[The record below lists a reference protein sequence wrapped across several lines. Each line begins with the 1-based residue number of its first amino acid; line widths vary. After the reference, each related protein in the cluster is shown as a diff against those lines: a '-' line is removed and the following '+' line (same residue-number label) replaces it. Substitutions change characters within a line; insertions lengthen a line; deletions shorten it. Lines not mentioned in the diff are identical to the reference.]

1 MPAAAGCAVGDA
13 ELGYLALLAGLAA
26 AAQATQPVQHPGP
39 ADSSTVDEVV
49 IEAQKPVQGDLQRGV
64 ISLQPSFFTKVR
76 PSTALDMM
84 QWLPG
89 FTFQDTRDVR
99 GLEGSGGNV
108 LIDGK
113 PPTSKTDTL
122 QSILRRIPAEQIERI
137 DIISGGAPGID
148 MHGWPVIAN
157 VILKKEANDRKTVT
171 VSNVVDMDGHD
182 APALSLNSTTKD
194 DQRTVE
200 VSLDAGEALVS
211 PVLAEGPWTRVDGS
225 GNVVFKADPRAVQ
238 MGPYATGSGAYDQ
251 ALGGGRLRF
260 NASARYYGTQYIEH
274 DDLQSGGF
282 SHTQTYQQGEL
293 GAAYEH
299 PLGKQVTLETQVL
312 ERLTHYVADNDLNRP
327 PEPSFLDKHPDE
339 TETVARATVRYKP
352 DDHFSLEGAAEGAF
366 NTAATRSRETLS
378 GQALV
383 LPDSNVNLRE
393 QRGDASV
400 TSTWKPNAQLSM
412 EAAIKVEQSTLTG
425 RADAPVDR
433 SFDYFKP
440 RMVISWSP
448 DKNSQI
454 RLRVEHEADQIDFGY
469 FVASSNFT
477 TGEIIAGNTQIR
489 PSQDWVSELVLERKF
504 WATGDLSI
512 TLRHKDLIDQLDEA
526 PFALAQGGGYV
537 GIVANI
543 GNGYQNDFSINLLVP
558 LSPFGLNGATFKTIL
573 TWTDAEVT
581 DPVTGLR
588 RMPSELPGFQGE
600 IHFAED
606 LPQWK
611 LNLGFDAYGSA
622 RSTIYT
628 PFGNQVQ
635 GAWGEFAPYAEYR
648 PKSDWSVRLTAAGLP
663 GLRQHQVID
672 TFTGLKGSSP
682 LLYRDIEDFGTP
694 DIVTL
699 RVRRQFF

>member
-1 MPAAAGCAVGDA
+1 VVKA
-13 ELGYLALLAGLAA
+13 E
-26 AAQATQPVQHPGP
+26 
-39 ADSSTVDEVV
+39 
-49 IEAQKPVQGDLQRGV
+49 KPVQGDLQRGV
-64 ISLQPSFFTKVR
+64 ISLQPSFFAKVR
-76 PSTALDMM
+76 PSTAQDMM

-122 QSILRRIPAEQIERI
+122 QSILRRIPAEQIARI

-157 VILKKEANDRKTVT
+157 VILKKDANDRKTVT

-211 PVLAEGPWTRVDGS
+211 PVLAEGPWTRLDGA

-274 DDLQSGGF
+274 DDLQSGPDQGF

-327 PEPSFLDKHPDE
+327 PEPSFLDKHQDE

>member
-1 MPAAAGCAVGDA
+1 MGAAALGYLVVLVVLAAAGAQ
-13 ELGYLALLAGLAA
+13 
-26 AAQATQPVQHPGP
+26 AAQPPLPAAS

-49 IEAQKPVQGDLQRGV
+49 IQAQKPVKGDLQRGV
-64 ISLQPSFFTKVR
+64 ISLQPSFFTPVR

-122 QSILRRIPAEQIERI
+122 QSILRRIPAEQIERV

-157 VILKKEANDRKTVT
+157 VILKKDANDRKTVT

-182 APALSLNSTTKD
+182 APALSLNSSTKD
-194 DQRTVE
+194 DKRTVE
-200 VSLDAGEALVS
+200 VSLDAGQALVS

-238 MGPYATGSGAYDQ
+238 MGPYATGSGAYDE
-251 ALGGGRLRF
+251 ALAGGRLRF
-260 NASARYYGTQYIEH
+260 NTSARYYGTQYLEH
-274 DDLQSGGF
+274 DDLQSEPDQGF
-282 SHTQTYQQGEL
+282 SHNQTYQQGEL

-299 PLGKQVTLETQVL
+299 PLGKQLTLETQVL

-327 PEPSFLDKHPDE
+327 PDPSFLDKHQDE
-339 TETVARATVRYKP
+339 TETVVRATVRYKP
-352 DDHFSLEGAAEGAF
+352 DDRFSLEGAAEGAF

-383 LPDSNVNLRE
+383 LPNSNVNLRE
-393 QRGDASV
+393 QRGDVSL

-412 EAAIKVEQSTLTG
+412 EAAIKVEQSTLVG
-425 RADAPVDR
+425 RGDAPVDR

-440 RMVISWSP
+440 RVVLSWSP
-448 DKNSQI
+448 DKDSQI

-469 FVASSNFT
+469 FVAGSNFT
-477 TGEIIAGNTQIR
+477 TGAITAGNTQIR

-504 WATGDLSI
+504 WSTGDLSV
-512 TLRHKDLIDQLDEA
+512 TLRHKDLIDQIDEA
-526 PFALAQGGGYV
+526 PFALADGGGYV

-543 GNGYQNDFSINLLVP
+543 GNGYQNDFIVNLLVP
-558 LSPFGLNGATFKTIL
+558 LSRIGLTGATLKTIL
-573 TWTDAEVT
+573 TWTDAQVI

-588 RMPSELPGFQGE
+588 RMPSEQSGFQGE
-600 IHFAED
+600 LHFAED

-611 LNLGFDAYGSA
+611 LNLGLDAYGSNGN
-622 RSTIYT
+622 TIYT
-628 PFGNQVQ
+628 PFGDQVQ

-648 PKSDWSVRLTAAGLP
+648 PASGWSVRLTASGLP
-663 GLRQHQVID
+663 GARQHQVID
-672 TFTGLKGSSP
+672 TFTNLKGSSP
-682 LLYRDIEDFGTP
+682 LLYRDVEDFGTP
-694 DIVTL
+694 ATVTL